1 MKKSITRR
9 QFIKGVAGASALAF
23 VAPRIVSAQNVNS
36 KIGYAFIG
44 TGGRGGAHLGL
55 ANGKDGI
62 CVAYCDV
69 AKDRWG
75 KMPGKW
81 PKAGAYQDFR
91 KMLEEKR
98 GDIDAVTVAV
108 PDHSHAPAALMAM
121 KMGKH
126 VYCEKPLTWSVEEAR
141 LMTEVCAEKKVAT
154 QMGNQGHANGYIR
167 QIVEWVQGGV
177 IGDVTEIHT
186 WTNRPVWPQG
196 ISKRPP
202 TKPVPSTLDWDC
214 WVGPAPY
221 RDFHDGLHG
230 FKWRGWFDF
239 GCGAVGDMGCHT
251 WDCVNWS
258 MQPDYPTSVEL
269 LAVEGSGQ
277 PETFP
282 SKSHF
287 KWEFPAKN
295 GRKAFTSHWYAGGL
309 KPKAPKEL
317 EGRALSRSGSLFFG
331 TKGVLYTQGDYSNSP
346 RLIPESAMKN
356 RAESKIKI
364 PKSPGHHQ
372 EWVMAIKGDKPW
384 DYPKSNFLYAG
395 PMTELMLL
403 GCIAIKLDKPGM
415 KIECD
420 PVKRIVKTKE
430 AAALVG
436 RTPRKGWCY

>member
-44 TGGRGGAHLGL
+44 TGGRGGAHLRL

-69 AKDRWG
+69 DKKRWG

-91 KMLEEKR
+91 KMLEEKH

-141 LMTEVCAEKKVAT
+141 LMTKVCAEKKVAT
-154 QMGNQGHANGYIR
+154 QMGNQGHANRGNRIV
-167 QIVEWVQGGV
+167 VEWVRGGV

-202 TKPVPSTLDWDC
+202 TKPVPDSLDWDC
-214 WVGPAPY
+214 WLGAAPY

-230 FKWRGWFDF
+230 FKWRGWLDF

-287 KWEFPAKN
+287 KWEFPEKN

-309 KPKAPKEL
+309 KPKAPPEMQGKKL
-317 EGRALSRSGSLFFG
+317 ANSASLFFG
-331 TKGVLYTQGDYSNSP
+331 TKGVLYVQGDYANSP

-356 RAESKIKI
+356 RAESKISI

-403 GCIAIKLDKPGM
+403 GCVAIKLNKPGE

-420 PVKRIVKTKE
+420 PVKRVVKTKE
-430 AAALVG
+430 AAALLG
-436 RTPRKGWCY
+436 RVPRKGWSY